1 MRELETTARIR
12 REDLK
17 DLLETEA
24 KTQRITAR
32 MPAVT
37 LTGLLTLRDEDLPPI
52 PPPRVRPQGTK
63 RMQTLDERS
72 SLVVSFREPAPPPWN
87 LDQWPSPFV
96 IALSCSTTLLLI
108 SLLLRFL

>member
-1 MRELETTARIR
+1 MREPETTARIR

-37 LTGLLTLRDEDLPPI
+37 LTNLLTLKDDDLPPI
-52 PPPRVRPQGTK
+52 PPRVRPAGTR
-63 RMQTLDERS
+63 RMPTVQETAVEH
-72 SLVVSFREPAPPPWN
+72 EPAPWN

-96 IALSCSTTLLLI
+96 IALSCAGTLLLI
-108 SLLLRFL
+108 SLLLRVL